1 MGNSN
6 KKPKTPPKTT
16 KELQREMNRSIDR
29 LIRDFNR
36 DKFRLKTD
44 ITKIKRDLE
53 KMIKNKEPKASQRIM
68 AQNLLKN
75 EAFLNKY
82 DLLEARMKGV
92 KVQYIN

>member
-29 LIRDFNR
+29 LLREFNR
-36 DKFRLKTD
+36 DKFRLKAD
-44 ITKIKRDLE
+44 ITKIRRDLE

-68 AQNLLKN
+68 AQNLIKN
-75 EAFLNKY
+75 EAFLKKY
-82 DLLEARMKGV
+82 DILEARMKGV
-92 KVQYIN
+92 KVQ

>member
-1 MGNSN
+1 MGNTN
-6 KKPKTPPKTT
+6 KKPQAPPKTS

-29 LIRDFNR
+29 LLRDFNR
-36 DKFRLKTD
+36 DKFRLKAD
-44 ITKIKRDLE
+44 MTKIRRDLE

-75 EAFLNKY
+75 EAFMKKY

-92 KVQYIN
+92 KVQ

>member
-1 MGNSN
+1 MGNIN
-6 KKPKTPPKTT
+6 KKPKTPPKTA

-29 LIRDFNR
+29 LLRDFNR
-36 DKFRLKTD
+36 DKFRVKAD

-75 EAFLNKY
+75 EAFLKKY
-82 DLLEARMKGV
+82 DILEARMKGV
-92 KVQYIN
+92 KVQ